1 MPMLVTSM
9 RSWIKCLE
17 MVNSMSVPMRC
28 YVRLELIP
36 RTMNTSQSNFYGQ
49 SILQVCPLV
58 NSISRSDAQL
68 FSFTTSSHLKVS
80 AMVLAW
86 MLQEC
91 VVEFLKFIL
100 SEENM
105 TERLLW
111 FHKFPW
117 LQHHLLQTWPS
128 NSSNISFLSDLILCF
143 SSTKHRVSLY
153 DMSISV
159 FVHSQLHIAL
169 SWATSSY
176 NIKVLLP
183 DDATEPI
190 ASNIVYKEVCNHGM
204 ITIVPILYHI

>member
-1 MPMLVTSM
+1 MPTLVTSM
-9 RSWIKCLE
+9 SRSWIKCLE
-17 MVNSMSVPMRC
+17 MFNSMSVPMRW

-36 RTMNTSQSNFYGQ
+36 RMMNTSQSNFYSQ
-49 SILQVCPLV
+49 SILQVCPPV

-68 FSFTTSSHLKVS
+68 FSFTTSSHPKVS

-91 VVEFLKFIL
+91 VIEFLKFIL

-128 NSSNISFLSDLILCF
+128 NSSDISFLSNLLLCF
-143 SSTKHRVSLY
+143 LSTKHRVSLY
-153 DMSISV
+153 DKSISV

-176 NIKVLLP
+176 NVKVLLP

-190 ASNIVYKEVCNHGM
+190 TSNIIYEEVLLN
-204 ITIVPILYHI
+204 